1 MDTVCLSLYKRVF
14 PKWAEK
20 HVLPG
25 WALQAPED
33 SVLAGESEERME
45 E

>member
-14 PKWAEK
+14 PKWAELLRLTPAIYGLN
-20 HVLPG
+20 V
-25 WALQAPED
+25 
-33 SVLAGESEERME
+33 GETDDETME